1 MVNEVIKNIKIN
13 KNKYIKIFLSILL
26 FNILP
31 IIFVYIGLV
40 YFNMLKM
47 KTEDIK
53 LDIKKE
59 LQERTILEKQMI
71 LNDLEE
77 ELLSYIDNTGNYN
90 DEIEK
95 LNTTIDEIAEENK
108 IINERI
114 NEKNNVIN
122 DLQNT
127 NNILNSEYQQVS
139 NHQIQNIITINQY
152 PAHPNGCEAVA
163 LTILLHYYGINVSTQ
178 SVMDALPKGE
188 VPHYEN
194 GVLYGGNPNYEFLGD
209 PNSYYG
215 WGIWDQGLAIT
226 ANKFKYPINNGTGMD
241 FRDVIKLIKNNRPV
255 IVWTS
260 IDLISPHIWNSWI
273 YKPTG
278 ERIVWKNYN
287 HAVVV
292 IGYTENTI
300 IISDPI
306 NGQIRSMDRN
316 KFIDVYNYMGRKALY
331 Y

>member
-1 MVNEVIKNIKIN
+1 MINKLVNNIKT
-13 KNKYIKIFLSILL
+13 NKYIKVFLIILL

-31 IIFVYIGLV
+31 LIFVYGGLV
-40 YFNMLKM
+40 YLNVM
-47 KTEDIK
+47 KIRTEDLESNIK
-53 LDIKKE
+53 EE

-71 LNDLEE
+71 LHDLEK
-77 ELLSYIDNTGNYN
+77 ELLTYIDNSDYDT
-90 DEIEK
+90 EITR
-95 LNTTIDEIAEENK
+95 LNNLINEITEENK
-108 IINERI
+108 IINNKIE
-114 NEKNNVIN
+114 ENNSIISN
-122 DLQNT
+122 LQNN
-127 NNILNSEYQQVS
+127 NNILKTKYQEVS
-139 NHQIQNIITINQY
+139 NHRIPNIITINQY
-152 PAHPNGCEAVA
+152 PMHPNGCEAVA

-178 SVMDALPKGE
+178 NVMDALPKGD

-194 GVLYGGNPNYEFLGD
+194 GILYGGNPNYEFLGD

-226 ANKFKYPINNGTGMD
+226 ANKFKSPIINGTGMD
-241 FRDVIKLIKNNRPV
+241 FRDVIKLVKNNRPV
-255 IVWTS
+255 VVWTS
-260 IDLISPHIWNSWI
+260 IDLRSPHVWNSWI

-278 ERIVWKNYN
+278 ERITWKNYN

-292 IGYTENTI
+292 IGYTENTV

-306 NGQIRSMDRN
+306 NGQIRSMDRR